1 MENITKNWKKIL
13 DEVESEMMPASFN
26 TWVEPLVPKSVDPE
40 TGIFTLMT
48 YSDMSKSILQNRY
61 SLDSGKCCSE
71 SLRCSTE
78 DQLYSFRR

>member
-48 YSDMSKSILQNRY
+48 YSDMSKSILQN
-61 SLDSGKCCSE
+61 
-71 SLRCSTE
+71 
-78 DQLYSFRR
+78 